1 MAKVEDRLLD
11 HNYDG
16 ILEYDNPLPGWWV
29 WLFILTTIFAG
40 IYLFYYHL
48 AEIGELQEQEYI
60 SEIKAVEAAGGSL
73 AQRNEKLWAN
83 VQFVALDD
91 ATALNEGKEIFVKNC
106 VSCHGP
112 DGGGGIGPN
121 MTDNFYIHGKGI
133 EATMNTVI
141 NGVPEKGMVSWKAI
155 LKPEEVQ
162 KVASYVLSL
171 HGTTPTNPKA
181 PQGVEVK

>member
-16 ILEYDNPLPGWWV
+16 ISEYDNPLPGWWV
-29 WLFILTTIFAG
+29 WLFILTTIFSFV
-40 IYLFYYHL
+40 YLFYFHL
-48 AEIGELQEQEYI
+48 ASIGELQADEYI
-60 SEIKAVEAAGGSL
+60 SEIKAAEASGGTL

-83 VQFVALDD
+83 VQYVALEDD
-91 ATALNEGKEIFVKNC
+91 AALKEGKEIFTKNC

-133 EATMNTVI
+133 EATMKTVI

-162 KVASYVLSL
+162 KVSSYVLSL